1 MDTPEHAPT
10 PPRPLPAEVTRAVT
24 AALAV
29 GGSTEELERIIR
41 TYVRAL
47 KAAAIP
53 PEQALKRVKTVVGVP
68 TVTPLPTPGPQGSE
82 RLATLVVRWFV
93 AEYYRAD

>member
-1 MDTPEHAPT
+1 MDTPDQTPT
-10 PPRPLPAEVTRAVT
+10 PPRPLPADVARAVT
-24 AALAV
+24 AALAA
-29 GGSTEELERIIR
+29 GGSTDELERIIR

-47 KAAAIP
+47 KAADVP

-68 TVTPLPTPGPQGSE
+68 TVTPLPIPGPQGSD
-82 RLATLVVRWFV
+82 RLATLVMAWFV